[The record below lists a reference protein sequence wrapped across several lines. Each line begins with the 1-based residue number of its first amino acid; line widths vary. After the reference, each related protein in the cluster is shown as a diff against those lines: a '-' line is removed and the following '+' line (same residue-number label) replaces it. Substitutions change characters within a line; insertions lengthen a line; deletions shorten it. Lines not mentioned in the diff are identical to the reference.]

1 MACKSE
7 REAGCG
13 RGGWG
18 TSDLQPTLSHDDD
31 AIFSLSPSLPPT
43 LLSPPQLS
51 PQISMQSCR
60 MMHANKSSRLQS
72 HHCHLLVLG
81 SATYYTYHMAIT
93 ITMRDIAITSCV
105 MQETLKAMPSL
116 CSSLCNMLPNFN
128 SVLLFFPDDFDL
140 LLLLM
145 RLMTLW

>member
-1 MACKSE
+1 MLPVLPRSQQGTAEGCLIGYDMLHRSMQPSKGRRGMGCKSERE

-13 RGGWG
+13 RGRG
-18 TSDLQPTLSHDDD
+18 TCDLQPTLSHDDD

-81 SATYYTYHMAIT
+81 FATYCTYHMAIT
-93 ITMRDIAITSCV
+93 ITI
-105 MQETLKAMPSL
+105 MQEALICFLL
-116 CSSLCNMLPNFN
+116 C
-128 SVLLFFPDDFDL
+128 
-140 LLLLM
+140 
-145 RLMTLW
+145 RAG